1 MSVKQPLK
9 FGCVPLKMVALGAM
23 RRNCLLMK
31 RYSLCRL
38 SMLGMNSA
46 RGRSNN
52 ATSFVSAQEPTRW
65 NLQVD
70 VERTKEDPHP
80 SLPLLLYLYSPWQIA
95 VVKFNLWKLKIF
107 WDWHFSEQQFVDN
120 SKQAFVVITKFIR
133 EERRQHI
140 RRCSTPMGYKQ
151 IMHDLVNPKD
161 SKSKDW
167 PRKLLR
173 FEKRHI
179 RRAYLLKVQQ
189 LPHYDHKFAFMDVVF
204 CACRR
209 TNDFSSESEI
219 NEMNKLVDQFIVTRK
234 LLVPYPIVFA
244 EFFVRFRRDY
254 SSPASIRTGQWL
266 ISTYKI
272 LKLDMLN
279 HHPEFHV
286 GSQHATDICNS

>member
-1 MSVKQPLK
+1 MSVKKSLK
-9 FGCVPLKMVALGAM
+9 IGSIQMG
-23 RRNCLLMK
+23 RRNGLLIR
-31 RYSLCRL
+31 RYPLCRL

-46 RGRSNN
+46 RGRRNN
-52 ATSFVSAQEPTRW
+52 ATSFESAQESTRW

-70 VERTKEDPHP
+70 VERTKADPQL
-80 SLPLLLYLYSPWQIA
+80 SLPWLLYLHSPWQLAIA
-95 VVKFNLWKLKIF
+95 KLKLWKFKIF
-107 WDWHFSEQQFVDN
+107 WDWHFCEPQFVEN
-120 SKQAFVVITKFIR
+120 SKQAFVVLTKFIR
-133 EERRQHI
+133 EERGQQI
-140 RRCSTPMGYKQ
+140 RRCTTPMGYKQ
-151 IMHDLVNPKD
+151 IMHDLVQQED
-161 SKSKDW
+161 QKSRDW

-179 RRAYLLKVQQ
+179 RRAYLLNVQQ

-219 NEMNKLVDQFIVTRK
+219 TEMSRLIDQFVVRRK
-234 LLVPYPIVFA
+234 LMVPYPIVFA

-254 SSPASIRTGQWL
+254 SMPTTVRTGQWL

-279 HHPEFHV
+279 YHPEFYV
-286 GSQHATDICNS
+286 GSRHASDTSNSRTS